1 MVLDGWFLKENK
13 LPHWYIEEWYYSLC
27 TCFLFFFFLVVLPHF
42 VLCVLLG
49 SYVALFMGLSF
60 QKVASS
66 QSIQSGISI
75 GRKHTEKIKLDT
87 EFCHVNWAN
96 TCLDFGHYLISDA
109 IVPLWTWV
117 SEFRHYCPILDRS
130 FFFHPCIY
138 PFFPL
143 FRLYK
148 NLPEVKAKNEQQKR
162 LAFYRT
168 NRLRAQLYDKV
179 SLFVC

>member
-1 MVLDGWFLKENK
+1 MLLSHCGHMYLNLDL
-13 LPHWYIEEWYYSLC
+13 L
-27 TCFLFFFFLVVLPHF
+27 THF
-42 VLCVLLG
+42 
-49 SYVALFMGLSF
+49 GL
-60 QKVASS
+60 
-66 QSIQSGISI
+66 
-75 GRKHTEKIKLDT
+75 E
-87 EFCHVNWAN
+87 
-96 TCLDFGHYLISDA
+96 
-109 IVPLWTWV
+109 
-117 SEFRHYCPILDRS
+117 
-130 FFFHPCIY
+130 FFFHPGIY

>member
-1 MVLDGWFLKENK
+1 MLLSHCEHRYLNLDTIVPFWMGV
-13 LPHWYIEEWYYSLC
+13 
-27 TCFLFFFFLVVLPHF
+27 FFFYP
-42 VLCVLLG
+42 G
-49 SYVALFMGLSF
+49 
-60 QKVASS
+60 
-66 QSIQSGISI
+66 
-75 GRKHTEKIKLDT
+75 
-87 EFCHVNWAN
+87 
-96 TCLDFGHYLISDA
+96 
-109 IVPLWTWV
+109 
-117 SEFRHYCPILDRS
+117 
-130 FFFHPCIY
+130 IY